1 MATVGNTIYL
11 SRIGRDPAQQPELT
25 RIYRSDDRGQ
35 TWRVVDTL
43 PQAAEITSMAFATA
57 EQGMMQ
63 LLGRSGGGNQADQLQ
78 ATTDGGATWIP
89 RGNGVPTGYRPTQ
102 LAAMSGR
109 IYLTASD
116 RSLESTGGL
125 FASRSV
131 GESWEYVPV
140 PAGLNFFDIGYGT
153 QMAGGSEGQGN
164 TLWLAQYSLYGY
176 REAQVSSAP
185 IQEAS
190 NISGLATVASITV
203 APNPADRTATLQFQL
218 RHGASV
224 ELALF
229 TSSSQ
234 QVWGNKP
241 SQFAAGDHTVL
252 LDFSAMPQGAYYLNI
267 TANGERM
274 TYPVVV
280 VRR

>member
-1 MATVGNTIYL
+1 MI
-11 SRIGRDPAQQPELT
+11 
-25 RIYRSDDRGQ
+25 
-35 TWRVVDTL
+35 
-43 PQAAEITSMAFATA
+43 
-57 EQGMMQ
+57 Q

-78 ATTDGGATWIP
+78 ATTDGAQHGFHVATESQPATAQHSWRP
-89 RGNGVPTGYRPTQ
+89 CRGGFTLLPPIW
-102 LAAMSGR
+102 LSGIHQR
-109 IYLTASD
+109 AVCQQYCRAI
-116 RSLESTGGL
+116 
-125 FASRSV
+125 V
-131 GESWEYVPV
+131 EYVPV

-185 IQEAS
+185 IQGAS
-190 NISGLATVASITV
+190 NFTGLATVASISV

-229 TSSSQ
+229 TSSGQ

-274 TYPVVV
+274 TYPVAV